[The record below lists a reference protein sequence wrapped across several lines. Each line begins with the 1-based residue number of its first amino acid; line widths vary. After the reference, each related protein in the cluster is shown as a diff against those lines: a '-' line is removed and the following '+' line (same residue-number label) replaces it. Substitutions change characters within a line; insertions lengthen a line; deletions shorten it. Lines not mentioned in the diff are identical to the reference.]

1 MAFLAIIHSKNRVQN
16 DAFHN
21 APGGDVLTELRAVA
35 ESISDNFVFNSS
47 SFRDGRPPPRHH
59 SIHADCNHAA
69 RFLRGCTMTFQ
80 IRPLWDAMASFLWLS
95 CLALGSTVYAQTPNW
110 PERPIRI
117 VTLYGAGSATDII
130 LRKITPE
137 LSIALG
143 QPVIVE
149 NRPGA
154 SGRMAA
160 YEAAHAAPD
169 GYTFFQGEPSTM
181 VLLPLTDAKLNYD
194 PAKEFVPV
202 VRTSLGYSLVAVP
215 ANSSIQKL
223 ADFKTLGRPA
233 TFGLPGLGGF
243 GHVAAAALGTA
254 IGTEFTM
261 VPYSQGLMA
270 QVVDVAKGNIDTTLT
285 YSSIAQGLIDAGKI
299 RILATT
305 GPTRNPLLPDIPT
318 VLELTGQDAGI
329 AVWTGLFAPTR
340 TPEHIIDRLRTETQ
354 KIVLSDAYKNWQK
367 SVGSIPSELLYGAA
381 FEHYLADQRVYFKK
395 IVDKYGLKS
404 E

>member
-1 MAFLAIIHSKNRVQN
+1 
-16 DAFHN
+16 
-21 APGGDVLTELRAVA
+21 
-35 ESISDNFVFNSS
+35 
-47 SFRDGRPPPRHH
+47 
-59 SIHADCNHAA
+59 
-69 RFLRGCTMTFQ
+69 MTFQ
-80 IRPLWDAMASFLWLS
+80 IRPIWDAMASFLWLS

-117 VTLYGAGSATDII
+117 VTIYGAGSPSDVL

-154 SGRMAA
+154 GGRLAA
-160 YEAAHAAPD
+160 YEAAHSAPD
-169 GYTFFQGEPSTM
+169 GYTFFQGEPAPM
-181 VLLPLTDAKLNYD
+181 ILLPLTDAKLNYD

-202 VRTSLGYSLVAVP
+202 LRMAMSYSLVAVP

-233 TFGLPGLGGF
+233 TFGVPGLGGF
-243 GHVAAAALGTA
+243 GHAAAAVLGTA
-254 IGTEFTM
+254 IGTEFSL
-261 VPYSQGLMA
+261 VPYSQGPMA
-270 QVVDVAKGNIDTTLT
+270 QLLDVAKGNVDTTLT
-285 YSSIAQGLIDAGKI
+285 YALIARGLIDADKI

-305 GPTRNPLLPDIPT
+305 GPTRSPLMPEIPT
-318 VLELTGQDAGI
+318 VFEQTGQDAAV
-329 AVWTGLFAPTR
+329 AVWSGLFAPTH

-354 KIVLSDAYKNWQK
+354 KIITSDAYLTWGK
-367 SVGSIPSELLYGAA
+367 SAGGTPSELLYGAA
-381 FEHYLADQRVYFKK
+381 FEQYLADQRVYFKK

-404 E
+404 D